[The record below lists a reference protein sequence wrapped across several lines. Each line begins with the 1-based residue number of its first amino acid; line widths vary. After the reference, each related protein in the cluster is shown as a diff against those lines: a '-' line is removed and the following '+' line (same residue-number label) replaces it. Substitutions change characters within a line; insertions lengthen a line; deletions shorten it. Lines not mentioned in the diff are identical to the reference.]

1 VNKDFFSGAEAQM
14 DFYKWVLPAVGVF
27 TSAIPELVWLLVG
40 LMVADI
46 IFGVAAAW
54 AAKDVSP
61 TRMWDGVTKKIL
73 SLGVICIAALLDIYI
88 DLLGID
94 LVQVTTLFYIG
105 PELLSIIRNAAIAG
119 VPVPTQFTQVLRYF
133 NQEEAS
139 KEVKAVENNSI
150 LKDRK

>member
-1 VNKDFFSGAEAQM
+1 
-14 DFYKWVLPAVGVF
+14 
-27 TSAIPELVWLLVG
+27 
-40 LMVADI
+40 
-46 IFGVAAAW
+46 
-54 AAKDVSP
+54 
-61 TRMWDGVTKKIL
+61 MWDGVTKKIL